1 MSYIQPKGKLVNYS
15 YLIYR
20 PLRGLNGMGV
30 DKLIKASGRFT
41 TLGIANLRQQLY
53 NLAVLIGWSAKVVG
67 LGWFSTRAGDK

>member
-1 MSYIQPKGKLVNYS
+1 
-15 YLIYR
+15 
-20 PLRGLNGMGV
+20 MGV

-53 NLAVLIGWSAKVVG
+53 NLAVLIEWSAKVVG